1 MSEAADRLSLAL
13 SEQATFNIFSPAD
26 EDQIR
31 VGYISTERGY
41 IQGVG
46 RCEANEYAKL
56 NPGTRFII
64 ETRDVVRYLN
74 INEVNSLTFEDT
86 TAASSVECGGIDFDA
101 TCKPA
106 RLNFTGGGG
115 VGAKGI
121 PVIGN
126 DGSVMSVILQEGGY
140 GYQYPPQAKVSDS
153 CGKGAGAVVRAFTDT
168 IVETTV
174 IFDQPEDFEEYD
186 ICLPGE
192 DDRPDEFGKGGKFI
206 GKFDAPSYF
215 SRDKGNYNDIILE
228 YQRKLRAANRKP
240 FWSTRKNPPIKVIG
254 DGKESR
260 TKYNVQHF
268 AWGGSEV
275 KENTPPSPPV
285 KEVTFKVFT
294 SGGHGRGMLFNF
306 TAVDGSD
313 KFTIKADNFPAN
325 STETITKKI
334 KTNVKYKVTAE
345 GSYKGQ
351 GVEQGLVSKLGKKPK
366 EIKAKGEGKDSIATG
381 NTIFCDFLKSANDN
395 DDLQVECKEGRF
407 TASNR
412 RKLPGHDSYDLEY
425 ELKDS
430 SAFDGDKL
438 VKVIDDSFMNRYA
451 ISPVPPSNVPGS
463 DFADILYTFEFEDVF
478 PYDGEYTFRAQADNI
493 SHIFLDNQLVLV
505 ANQFRSHQVPV
516 KAKKHVSQGIHKIR
530 VDLLNR
536 PQIIEEIVRAQDA
549 ADEATD
555 ELPIAYRGMSKGSG
569 IRRESDTLVRIDDDI
584 KGGFDENARFEILGS
599 TNNARF
605 SKNGK
610 KLLFDGSGS
619 VTIRMKVRDKQ
630 NVSGLAITEIEV
642 GGKVWEREW
651 EKKWNASGKSRF
663 QRQQFEHD
671 KYFDPKNPPLYARK
685 YKERSTVTKTINVG
699 GRPRNERRPATNSPI
714 QKVDVF
720 DTLSSINKAD
730 RPLFRINAIQTEKT
744 ADFIN
749 RYGILPF
756 DIAAP
761 EAREE
766 DYGGTHTIRWYDLD
780 FPVDG
785 NYDVEIAVDDNVN
798 LRFVSRDG
806 EETTIEMKGF
816 GFKGNRN
823 VLQSKSTNVKFFK
836 AGKYSLTAEL
846 FQKSG
851 NPIAR
856 GNPMALAV
864 RISASFVER
873 TRVVKQSWNDN
884 PMGAAVTID
893 APPIPRLELP
903 VPKAPGRCPNNPFW
917 TTRFPGSEYWYPVV
931 VPKRWGKFQN
941 KYAISPLPPLAARST
956 DGGGVVYTNNWD
968 LDVPYPGFFGLRGT
982 VDNGG
987 RILIDGVEVLR
998 GGYGYGGRSGG
1009 VSLDHFKNSPKMKN
1023 IFIEKGKHVITV
1035 ELKNEDTEEKQAF
1048 KQNIF
1053 HTADWVVPGVIPEGT
1068 IDVVYVDL
1076 HPRNKK
1082 LNVSSDRKK
1091 VRMVDGGGNDTNAT
1105 LSIVSGDATFSADGR
1120 KISGRGFIKAKLD
1133 WKDFQNIKDIAIRE
1147 VIINDVRLTRVS
1159 ETETR
1164 EKKIPID
1171 IAAPGTKGRGPTA
1184 DIVGFNRGGRGGG
1197 SINRILTGVS
1207 DDEIK
1212 YTDSRGQ
1219 NDTDATFK
1227 IMSTSPGVKAKFSSN
1242 GEELIVRG
1250 NGDVTLRLKWDD
1262 DPKENGQAV
1271 GELKI
1276 AGKTFR
1282 QRGKSGEQVETIKVG
1297 DSTRS
1302 QLAPRGSVSKDI
1314 NISLPPAKEVVGL
1327 VGGTKKDG
1335 VTYDGPTIASYRGGS
1350 LGPFLTPAFGSD
1362 EQYLAEFQGTTW
1374 NLKWTGVNFPQKGKY
1389 TVEVEADDVARL
1401 RINGQ
1406 EVAIARVREGVK
1418 IFATNQTAGRK
1429 TVEIELF
1436 NQGESTGPFTIN
1448 PVVVAAKI
1456 DYNGTRGTGKSK
1468 SWDDN
1473 PMGISAE
1480 LIPPPCPV
1488 ETGGKG
1494 TVTDVVVL
1502 DPGNGYPQPPPGP
1515 ADPNTG
1521 SFPVSLELESV
1532 TVINSGINY
1541 NCGSDILLIEP
1552 SNGAVLTYECDTF
1565 GRITNVNVVNPGSNF
1580 TSTPT
1585 IRMVAAP
1592 GTTPTGVNFEARPN
1606 FKVVIDPVDVP
1617 EEGLLQVT
1625 NLPGIKQTGYVNGRA
1640 YYGAV
1645 YIEGGL
1651 KFAGFFATV
1660 GEPVRVYDTLQ
1671 ESITAEVTTPPSAIL
1686 RQGTDITANEPRL
1699 DIPDT
1704 PDQLI

>member
-1 MSEAADRLSLAL
+1 MSEAADRLNISL

-41 IQGVG
+41 IQGVT
-46 RCEANEYAKL
+46 RCEANDYAKL

-74 INEVNSLTFEDT
+74 INEVNRLSFKDT
-86 TAASSVECGGIDFDA
+86 TAESGVECGGIDFDA

-115 VGAKGI
+115 VGAKGT

-126 DGSVMSVILQEGGY
+126 DGSLMTVILQEGGY

-192 DDRPDEFGKGGKFI
+192 DDRPDEFGRGGKFI

-215 SRDKGNYNDIILE
+215 SRDKGNYNEVILE

-240 FWSTRKNPPIKVIG
+240 FWSTRKNPPIKVVG
-254 DGKESR
+254 GGREDR

-275 KENTPPSPPV
+275 KQNTPPSPPV
-285 KEVTFKVFT
+285 KQVTFKVFT

-306 TAVDGSD
+306 AAVDGSD

-325 STETITKKI
+325 STQTITKQI
-334 KTNVKYKVTAE
+334 KTNVKYKVTSE
-345 GSYKGQ
+345 GSYRGQ
-351 GVEQGLVSKLGKKPK
+351 GVEQGLASKLGKKPK

-381 NTIFCDFLKSANDN
+381 NTIFVDFLKSANDN
-395 DDLQVECKEGRF
+395 DDLMVECKEGKF

-430 SAFDGDKL
+430 SAYDGDRT
-438 VKVIDDSFMNRYA
+438 VRVIDDSFMNRYA

-463 DFADILYTFEFEDVF
+463 DFAGIQYTFEFEDVF
-478 PYDGEYTFRAQADNI
+478 PYDGEYTFRAQADNV
-493 SHIFLDNQLVLV
+493 SEVYLDNQPVLT

-516 KAKKHVSQGIHKIR
+516 KAKKHVGQGVHKIR
-530 VDLLNR
+530 VDLFNT
-536 PQIIEEIVRAQDA
+536 PQIIEEVIRTQPA
-549 ADEATD
+549 ADESTD

-584 KGGFDENARFEILGS
+584 DGGFDENARFEILNS

-605 SKNGK
+605 SNDGK
-610 KLLFDGSGS
+610 KLLYDGGGS
-619 VTIRMKVRDKQ
+619 ITIRMKVRDKQ
-630 NVSGLAITEIEV
+630 NISGLAITEIEV
-642 GGKVWEREW
+642 GGTVWARDFTTFSIGRGGSG
-651 EKKWNASGKSRF
+651 EKR
-663 QRQQFEHD
+663 R
-671 KYFDPKNPPLYARK
+671 R
-685 YKERSTVTKTINVG
+685 YKERSRVTKTINVG
-699 GRPRNERRPATNSPI
+699 GRPRSERRPATNSPI
-714 QKVDVF
+714 KKVDVF
-720 DTLSSINKAD
+720 DTLTSIGKAD
-730 RPLFRINAIQTEKT
+730 RKLWRINPEAGKD
-744 ADFIN
+744 ADFVN
-749 RYGILPF
+749 RYGVLPF
-756 DIAAP
+756 DITSPGAQSDDFA
-761 EAREE
+761 
-766 DYGGTHTIRWYDLD
+766 GTHTMRWYDLD

-785 NYDVEIAVDDNVN
+785 NYDVEVAVDDNVT
-798 LRFVSRDG
+798 LRFIDKDGAETRIDKRGFTAPVESGGVSTG
-806 EETTIEMKGF
+806 
-816 GFKGNRN
+816 
-823 VLQSKSTNVKFFK
+823 KSVDVKFFK
-836 AGKYSLTAEL
+836 AGKYQLFADL
-846 FQKSG
+846 FQRSG
-851 NPIAR
+851 KRLAK
-856 GNPMALAV
+856 GNPMVLAV
-864 RISASFVER
+864 RVSASFIER
-873 TRVVKQSWNDN
+873 TRVVKQSWNEN

-893 APPIPRLELP
+893 APPVPRLELP

-917 TTRFPGSEYWYPVV
+917 TTRFPASEYWYPVV
-931 VPKRWGKFQN
+931 VPGRWGKFQN
-941 KYAISPLPPLAARST
+941 KHAISPLPPLAAQST
-956 DGGGVVYTNNWD
+956 DGGGIVYTNNWD
-968 LDVPYPGFFGLRGT
+968 IDVPYPGFFGLRAT
-982 VDNGG
+982 ADNGG
-987 RILIDGVEVLR
+987 RILIDGVEVLK
-998 GGYGYGGRSGG
+998 GGYGYGGRSGES
-1009 VSLDHFKNSPKMKN
+1009 VEHFRNAPKTKNV
-1023 IFIEKGKHVITV
+1023 FIDQGKHVITV
-1035 ELKNEDTEEKQAF
+1035 ELKNEDTEERQAF
-1048 KQNIF
+1048 RQNIF
-1053 HTADWVVPGVIPEGT
+1053 NTADWVVAQPPPSEGQND
-1068 IDVVYVDL
+1068 IIYVDL
-1076 HPRNKK
+1076 NKSNKK
-1082 LNVSSDRKK
+1082 IDVSTDGREIRLK
-1091 VRMVDGGGNDTNAT
+1091 DGGGSDINARFF
-1105 LSIVSGDATFSADGR
+1105 IVSGNARFSPDG
-1120 KISGRGFIKAKLD
+1120 KKVIGSGKSTMRLTY
-1133 WKDFQNIKDIAIRE
+1133 KDKVNVDGESVRQI
-1147 VIINDVRLTRVS
+1147 IINGV
-1159 ETETR
+1159 EWNK
-1164 EKKIPID
+1164 EKK
-1171 IAAPGTKGRGPTA
+1171 TRGRDEKTVELTSE
-1184 DIVGFNRGGRGGG
+1184 IG
-1197 SINRILTGVS
+1197 S
-1207 DDEIK
+1207 
-1212 YTDSRGQ
+1212 Q
-1219 NDTDATFK
+1219 DTQ
-1227 IMSTSPGVKAKFSSN
+1227 
-1242 GEELIVRG
+1242 
-1250 NGDVTLRLKWDD
+1250 VTL
-1262 DPKENGQAV
+1262 
-1271 GELKI
+1271 
-1276 AGKTFR
+1276 
-1282 QRGKSGEQVETIKVG
+1282 SG
-1297 DSTRS
+1297 
-1302 QLAPRGSVSKDI
+1302 
-1314 NISLPPAKEVVGL
+1314 AK
-1327 VGGTKKDG
+1327 KAG
-1335 VTYDGPTIASYRGGS
+1335 VTYSGPKLASYRGGR
-1350 LGPFLTPAFGSD
+1350 LGPFITPAYTD
-1362 EQYLAEFQGTTW
+1362 NADYLANFQGTTW
-1374 NLKWTGVNFPQKGKY
+1374 NMVWNGVNFPQKGQY
-1389 TVEVEADDVARL
+1389 LVEIEADDNAIL
-1401 RINGQ
+1401 RVDGN
-1406 EVAIARVREGVK
+1406 EVGRGVVFQGVLTFK
-1418 IFATNQTAGRK
+1418 FETTPGKK

-1436 NQGESTGPFTIN
+1436 NQGERPGIFEVN

-1456 DYNGTRGTGKSK
+1456 DYRGVRKTGKSK
-1468 SWDDN
+1468 SWEDN

-1532 TVINSGINY
+1532 TVTNPGINY
-1541 NCGSDILLIEP
+1541 NCGSDIIEIEP
-1552 SNGAVLTYECDTF
+1552 NNGAVLTYECDTN
-1565 GRITNVNVVNPGSNF
+1565 GRIDRVNVVNPGSNF
-1580 TSTPT
+1580 TTTPT

-1671 ESITAEVTTPPSAIL
+1671 ESITGEVTTPPSAIL

>member
-1 MSEAADRLSLAL
+1 MVQL
-13 SEQATFNIFSPAD
+13 
-26 EDQIR
+26 
-31 VGYISTERGY
+31 RG
-41 IQGVG
+41 
-46 RCEANEYAKL
+46 K
-56 NPGTRFII
+56 
-64 ETRDVVRYLN
+64 
-74 INEVNSLTFEDT
+74 
-86 TAASSVECGGIDFDA
+86 
-101 TCKPA
+101 
-106 RLNFTGGGG
+106 
-115 VGAKGI
+115 
-121 PVIGN
+121 
-126 DGSVMSVILQEGGY
+126 
-140 GYQYPPQAKVSDS
+140 
-153 CGKGAGAVVRAFTDT
+153 
-168 IVETTV
+168 
-174 IFDQPEDFEEYD
+174 
-186 ICLPGE
+186 
-192 DDRPDEFGKGGKFI
+192 
-206 GKFDAPSYF
+206 
-215 SRDKGNYNDIILE
+215 
-228 YQRKLRAANRKP
+228 
-240 FWSTRKNPPIKVIG
+240 
-254 DGKESR
+254 
-260 TKYNVQHF
+260 
-268 AWGGSEV
+268 
-275 KENTPPSPPV
+275 
-285 KEVTFKVFT
+285 
-294 SGGHGRGMLFNF
+294 
-306 TAVDGSD
+306 
-313 KFTIKADNFPAN
+313 
-325 STETITKKI
+325 
-334 KTNVKYKVTAE
+334 
-345 GSYKGQ
+345 
-351 GVEQGLVSKLGKKPK
+351 
-366 EIKAKGEGKDSIATG
+366 
-381 NTIFCDFLKSANDN
+381 
-395 DDLQVECKEGRF
+395 
-407 TASNR
+407 
-412 RKLPGHDSYDLEY
+412 
-425 ELKDS
+425 
-430 SAFDGDKL
+430 
-438 VKVIDDSFMNRYA
+438 
-451 ISPVPPSNVPGS
+451 
-463 DFADILYTFEFEDVF
+463 
-478 PYDGEYTFRAQADNI
+478 
-493 SHIFLDNQLVLV
+493 
-505 ANQFRSHQVPV
+505 
-516 KAKKHVSQGIHKIR
+516 
-530 VDLLNR
+530 
-536 PQIIEEIVRAQDA
+536 
-549 ADEATD
+549 
-555 ELPIAYRGMSKGSG
+555 
-569 IRRESDTLVRIDDDI
+569 
-584 KGGFDENARFEILGS
+584 
-599 TNNARF
+599 
-605 SKNGK
+605 
-610 KLLFDGSGS
+610 
-619 VTIRMKVRDKQ
+619 
-630 NVSGLAITEIEV
+630 
-642 GGKVWEREW
+642 
-651 EKKWNASGKSRF
+651 
-663 QRQQFEHD
+663 
-671 KYFDPKNPPLYARK
+671 
-685 YKERSTVTKTINVG
+685 
-699 GRPRNERRPATNSPI
+699 
-714 QKVDVF
+714 
-720 DTLSSINKAD
+720 
-730 RPLFRINAIQTEKT
+730 
-744 ADFIN
+744 
-749 RYGILPF
+749 
-756 DIAAP
+756 
-761 EAREE
+761 
-766 DYGGTHTIRWYDLD
+766 
-780 FPVDG
+780 
-785 NYDVEIAVDDNVN
+785 
-798 LRFVSRDG
+798 
-806 EETTIEMKGF
+806 
-816 GFKGNRN
+816 RN

-836 AGKYSLTAEL
+836 AGKYSLTADL
-846 FQKSG
+846 FQRSG
-851 NPIAR
+851 KPLAN
-856 GNPMALAV
+856 GNPMVLAV
-864 RISASFVER
+864 KVSTSFIER

-917 TTRFPGSEYWYPVV
+917 TTRFPASEYWYPVV

-1053 HTADWVVPGVIPEGT
+1053 HTADWVVPGVITENDF
-1068 IDVVYVDL
+1068 DVVYIGL
-1076 HPRNKK
+1076 HPKNKK
-1082 LNVSSDRKK
+1082 LKVSSNRKRIDFSDR
-1091 VRMVDGGGNDTNAT
+1091 DGKFNDGN
-1105 LSIVSGDATFSADGR
+1105 LSIISGDATFSKDGK
-1120 KISGRGFIKAKLD
+1120 KISGSGVIKAKLEWYD
-1133 WKDFQNIKDIAIRE
+1133 DPNTDGVCIRG
-1147 VIINDVRLTRVS
+1147 VIINGVELTRDS
-1159 ETETR
+1159 KTAKT
-1164 EKKIPID
+1164 EKKLPID

-1184 DIVGFNRGGRGGG
+1184 DIVGFNRGRADAGFE
-1197 SINRILTGVS
+1197 SRILTGVS
-1207 DDEIK
+1207 EDEIK
-1212 YTDSRGQ
+1212 YTDSRQQ
-1219 NDTDATFK
+1219 NDVDARFK
-1227 IMSTSPGVKAKFSSN
+1227 IMSTSAGVRAKFSED
-1242 GEELIVRG
+1242 GTQLIVRG

-1262 DPKENGQAV
+1262 DPKENKQAV

-1276 AGKTFR
+1276 GGKTFR
-1282 QRGKSGEQVETIKVG
+1282 QRGKSGEQTETIKVSG
-1297 DSTRS
+1297 NTVDELSRKGSDSS
-1302 QLAPRGSVSKDI
+1302 DI
-1314 NISLPPAKEVVGL
+1314 NLSTQQPVEIVGL
-1327 VGGTKKDG
+1327 FGGTKKDG

-1418 IFATNQTAGRK
+1418 IFTTNQTAGRK

-1488 ETGGKG
+1488 EVGGKG

-1541 NCGSDILLIEP
+1541 NCGSDILEIEP
-1552 SNGAVLTYECDTF
+1552 NNGAVLTYECDTN
-1565 GRITNVNVVNPGSNF
+1565 GRIDKVNVVNPGSNF
-1580 TSTPT
+1580 TTTPT

>member
-1 MSEAADRLSLAL
+1 MSEAADRLNISL

-41 IQGVG
+41 IQGVT
-46 RCEANEYAKL
+46 RCEANDYAKL

-64 ETRDVVRYLN
+64 ETRDVIRYLN
-74 INEVNSLTFEDT
+74 INEVNRLSFKDT
-86 TAASSVECGGIDFDA
+86 TAESGVECGGIDFDA

-106 RLNFTGGGG
+106 RLDFTGGGG
-115 VGAKGI
+115 VGAKGT

-126 DGSVMSVILQEGGY
+126 DGSLMSVILQEGGY

-192 DDRPDEFGKGGKFI
+192 DDRPDEFGRNGKPI

-215 SRDKGNYNDIILE
+215 SRDKGNYNEVILE

-240 FWSTRKNPPIKVIG
+240 FWSTRKNPPIKVVG
-254 DGKESR
+254 GGREDR

-275 KENTPPSPPV
+275 KQNTPPSPPV

-306 TAVDGSD
+306 AAIDGSD
-313 KFTIKADNFPAN
+313 KFTIKADNFPAK
-325 STETITKKI
+325 SIETITRKI
-334 KTNVKYKVTAE
+334 KTNVKYRVTSE

-351 GVEQGLVSKLGKKPK
+351 GVEQGLARKLGKSPK

-381 NTIFCDFLKSANDN
+381 NTIFVDFLKSANDN
-395 DDLQVECKEGRF
+395 DDLMVECKEGKF

-430 SAFDGDKL
+430 SAYDGDKT
-438 VKVIDDSFMNRYA
+438 VRVIDDSFMNRYA

-463 DFADILYTFEFEDVF
+463 DFAGIQYTFEFEDVF
-478 PYDGEYTFRAQADNI
+478 PYDGEYTFRAQADNV

-516 KAKKHVSQGIHKIR
+516 KAKKHVGQGIHKIR
-530 VDLLNR
+530 VDLFNT
-536 PQIIEEIVRAQDA
+536 PQIIEEVIRTQPA
-549 ADEATD
+549 ADESSD

-584 KGGFDENARFEILGS
+584 DGGFDENARFEILSS

-605 SKNGK
+605 SNDGK
-610 KLLFDGSGS
+610 KLLYDGGGS

-671 KYFDPKNPPLYARK
+671 KYFDPNNPPLYARQ
-685 YKERSTVTKTINVG
+685 YKERSRVTKTIKVG
-699 GRPRNERRPATNSPI
+699 GRPREERPATNSPI
-714 QKVDVF
+714 KKVDVF
-720 DTLSSINKAD
+720 DTLTSIGKAD
-730 RPLFRINAIQTEKT
+730 RKLWRINPEAGKD
-744 ADFIN
+744 ADFVN
-749 RYGILPF
+749 RYGVLPF
-756 DIAAP
+756 DITSPGAQSD
-761 EAREE
+761 
-766 DYGGTHTIRWYDLD
+766 DYAGTHTMRWYDLD

-785 NYDVEIAVDDNVN
+785 NYDVEVAVDDNVT
-798 LRFVSRDG
+798 LRFIDRDG
-806 EETTIEMKGF
+806 AETRIDKTGF
-816 GFKGNRN
+816 TAPVERGG
-823 VLQSKSTNVKFFK
+823 VSTGKSVDVKFFK
-836 AGKYSLTAEL
+836 AGKYQLFADL
-846 FQKSG
+846 FQRSG
-851 NPIAR
+851 KRLAK
-856 GNPMALAV
+856 GNPMVLAV
-864 RISASFVER
+864 RVSASFIER
-873 TRVVKQSWNDN
+873 TRIIKQSWNEN

-893 APPIPRLELP
+893 APPVPKLELP

-917 TTRFPGSEYWYPVV
+917 TTRFPASEYWYPVV
-931 VPKRWGKFQN
+931 VPGRWGKFQN
-941 KYAISPLPPLAARST
+941 KHAISPLPPLAAQST

-968 LDVPYPGFFGLRGT
+968 LDVPYPGFFGLRAT

-998 GGYGYGGRSGG
+998 GGYGYGGRSGED
-1009 VSLDHFKNSPKMKN
+1009 VVDHFKNSPKTKKV
-1023 IFIEKGKHVITV
+1023 FIDQGKHVITV
-1035 ELKNEDTEEKQAF
+1035 ELKNEDTEEQQAF
-1048 KQNIF
+1048 KQNVF
-1053 HTADWVVPGVIPEGT
+1053 NTADWAVAQSLAAAESENEI
-1068 IDVVYVDL
+1068 VYRQL
-1076 HPRNKK
+1076 NKSNKK
-1082 LNVSSDRKK
+1082 IKVSNNGREIGLKDGKGSNSNVKFIIKSGNARFSPDGKK
-1091 VRMVDGGGNDTNAT
+1091 IIGSGKCTITLDYDDNPDYAGEAVR
-1105 LSIVSGDATFSADGR
+1105 
-1120 KISGRGFIKAKLD
+1120 
-1133 WKDFQNIKDIAIRE
+1133 AIR
-1147 VIINDVRLTRVS
+1147 INDVVWNK
-1159 ETETR
+1159 
-1164 EKKIPID
+1164 EKKHF
-1171 IAAPGTKGRGPTA
+1171 GKETKTVELSP
-1184 DIVGFNRGGRGGG
+1184 V
-1197 SINRILTGVS
+1197 SQVVTG
-1207 DDEIK
+1207 
-1212 YTDSRGQ
+1212 
-1219 NDTDATFK
+1219 TDAL
-1227 IMSTSPGVKAKFSSN
+1227 TS
-1242 GEELIVRG
+1242 
-1250 NGDVTLRLKWDD
+1250 
-1262 DPKENGQAV
+1262 
-1271 GELKI
+1271 
-1276 AGKTFR
+1276 
-1282 QRGKSGEQVETIKVG
+1282 
-1297 DSTRS
+1297 
-1302 QLAPRGSVSKDI
+1302 
-1314 NISLPPAKEVVGL
+1314 
-1327 VGGTKKDG
+1327 GTKKDG
-1335 VTYDGPTIASYRGGS
+1335 VTYDGPTLASYRGGS
-1350 LGPFLTPAFGSD
+1350 LGPFLTPAFSND
-1362 EQYLAEFQGTTW
+1362 AQYLAEFQGTTW
-1374 NLKWTGVNFPQKGKY
+1374 NMKWTGVNFPRQGKY
-1389 TVEVEADDVARL
+1389 TIEIEADDVARL

-1406 EVAIARVREGVK
+1406 EAAIARVFQGVK
-1418 IFATNQTAGRK
+1418 IFTTNQTAGRK

-1436 NQGESTGPFTIN
+1436 NQGETPGPFSRN
-1448 PVVVAAKI
+1448 PTVVAAKI

-1468 SWDDN
+1468 SWEDN

-1532 TVINSGINY
+1532 TVTNSGINY

-1552 SNGAVLTYECDTF
+1552 SNGAELTYECDTF

>member
-1 MSEAADRLSLAL
+1 MSEAADRLNLAL

-41 IQGVG
+41 IQGVT
-46 RCEANEYAKL
+46 RCEANDYAKL

-64 ETRDVVRYLN
+64 ETRDVIRYLN
-74 INEVNSLTFEDT
+74 INEVNSLTFDDT
-86 TAASSVECGGIDFDA
+86 TAESGVECGGIDFDA

-115 VGAKGI
+115 VGAKGT

-186 ICLPGE
+186 ICLPDA
-192 DDRPDEFGKGGKFI
+192 DDRPDEFGRNGKPI

-215 SRDKGNYNDIILE
+215 SRDRGNYNEIILE

-240 FWSTRKNPPIKVIG
+240 FWSTRKNPPIKVVG
-254 DGKESR
+254 GGREDR

-275 KENTPPSPPV
+275 KQNTPPSPPV
-285 KEVTFKVFT
+285 KQVTFKVFT

-306 TAVDGSD
+306 AAVDGSD

-325 STETITKKI
+325 STQTITKQI
-334 KTNVKYKVTAE
+334 KTNVKYKVTSE
-345 GSYKGQ
+345 GSYRGQ
-351 GVEQGLVSKLGKKPK
+351 GVEQGLASKLGKKPK

-381 NTIFCDFLKSANDN
+381 NTIFVDFLKSANDN
-395 DDLQVECKEGRF
+395 DDLMVECKEGRF

-430 SAFDGDKL
+430 SAYDGDRT
-438 VKVIDDSFMNRYA
+438 VRVIDDSFMNRYA

-463 DFADILYTFEFEDVF
+463 DFAGIQYTFEFEDVF
-478 PYDGEYTFRAQADNI
+478 PYDGEYTFRAQADNV
-493 SHIFLDNQLVLV
+493 SEVYLDNQPVLT

-516 KAKKHVSQGIHKIR
+516 KAKKHVGQGIHKIR
-530 VDLLNR
+530 VDLFNT
-536 PQIIEEIVRAQDA
+536 PQIIEEVIRTQPA
-549 ADEATD
+549 ADESSD

-584 KGGFDENARFEILGS
+584 DGGFDENARFEILNS

-605 SKNGK
+605 SNDGK
-610 KLLFDGSGS
+610 KLLYDGGGS
-619 VTIRMKVRDKQ
+619 VTIRMKVRDKPSI
-630 NVSGLAITEIEV
+630 SGLAITEIEV
-642 GGKVWEREW
+642 GGTVWARDFTTFSIGRGGSG
-651 EKKWNASGKSRF
+651 EKR
-663 QRQQFEHD
+663 R
-671 KYFDPKNPPLYARK
+671 R
-685 YKERSTVTKTINVG
+685 YKERSRVTKTINVG
-699 GRPRNERRPATNSPI
+699 GRPRSERRPATNSPI
-714 QKVDVF
+714 KKVDVF
-720 DTLSSINKAD
+720 DTLTSIGKAD
-730 RPLFRINAIQTEKT
+730 RKLWRINPEAGKD
-744 ADFIN
+744 ADFVN
-749 RYGILPF
+749 RYGVLPF
-756 DIAAP
+756 DITSPGAQSD
-761 EAREE
+761 
-766 DYGGTHTIRWYDLD
+766 DYAGTHTMRWYDLD

-785 NYDVEIAVDDNVN
+785 NYDVEVAVDDNVT
-798 LRFVSRDG
+798 LRFIDRDG
-806 EETTIEMKGF
+806 AETRIDKRGF
-816 GFKGNRN
+816 TAPVESGG
-823 VLQSKSTNVKFFK
+823 VSTGKSVDVKFFK
-836 AGKYSLTAEL
+836 AGKYQLFADL
-846 FQKSG
+846 FQRSG
-851 NPIAR
+851 KRLAK
-856 GNPMALAV
+856 GNPMVLAV
-864 RISASFVER
+864 RVSASFIER
-873 TRVVKQSWNDN
+873 TRVVKQSWNEN

-893 APPIPRLELP
+893 APPVPRLELP

-931 VPKRWGKFQN
+931 VPGRWGKFQN
-941 KYAISPLPPLAARST
+941 KHAISPLPPLAAQST
-956 DGGGVVYTNNWD
+956 DGGGIVYTNNWD
-968 LDVPYPGFFGLRGT
+968 IDVPYPGFFGLRAT
-982 VDNGG
+982 ADNGG
-987 RILIDGVEVLR
+987 RILIDGVEVLK
-998 GGYGYGGRSGG
+998 GGYGYGGRSGES
-1009 VSLDHFKNSPKMKN
+1009 VEHFRNAPKTKNV
-1023 IFIEKGKHVITV
+1023 FIDQGKHVITV
-1035 ELKNEDTEEKQAF
+1035 ELKNEDTEERQAF
-1048 KQNIF
+1048 RQNIF
-1053 HTADWVVPGVIPEGT
+1053 NTADWVVAQPPPSEGENE
-1068 IDVVYVDL
+1068 IIYVEL
-1076 HPRNKK
+1076 NKSNKK
-1082 LNVSSDRKK
+1082 IKVSNDGREIGLKDSKGSDSNVRFF
-1091 VRMVDGGGNDTNAT
+1091 
-1105 LSIVSGDATFSADGR
+1105 IVSGNARFSPDGK
-1120 KISGRGFIKAKLD
+1120 KIIGSGKCT
-1133 WKDFQNIKDIAIRE
+1133 IRLRYDDNPGYAGE
-1147 VIINDVRLTRVS
+1147 AVRQIRINDVVWNKEKKHKGKETKTVELTPVS
-1159 ETETR
+1159 E
-1164 EKKIPID
+1164 
-1171 IAAPGTKGRGPTA
+1171 
-1184 DIVGFNRGGRGGG
+1184 
-1197 SINRILTGVS
+1197 
-1207 DDEIK
+1207 
-1212 YTDSRGQ
+1212 GQ
-1219 NDTDATFK
+1219 VT
-1227 IMSTSPGVKAKFSSN
+1227 TS
-1242 GEELIVRG
+1242 
-1250 NGDVTLRLKWDD
+1250 
-1262 DPKENGQAV
+1262 
-1271 GELKI
+1271 
-1276 AGKTFR
+1276 
-1282 QRGKSGEQVETIKVG
+1282 
-1297 DSTRS
+1297 
-1302 QLAPRGSVSKDI
+1302 
-1314 NISLPPAKEVVGL
+1314 
-1327 VGGTKKDG
+1327 GTKKDG
-1335 VTYDGPTIASYRGGS
+1335 VSYSGPELASYRGGR
-1350 LGPFLTPAFGSD
+1350 LGPFVTPAYKD
-1362 EQYLAEFQGTTW
+1362 DADYLANFQGTTW
-1374 NLKWTGVNFPQKGKY
+1374 NMVWNGVNFPQKGQY
-1389 TVEVEADDVARL
+1389 LVEIEADDNAIL
-1401 RINGQ
+1401 RVDGN
-1406 EVAIARVREGVK
+1406 EVGRGVVFQGVLTFK
-1418 IFATNQTAGRK
+1418 FETTPGKK

-1436 NQGESTGPFTIN
+1436 NQGERRGPFEVN

-1456 DYNGTRGTGKSK
+1456 DYRGVRKTGKSK

-1494 TVTDVVVL
+1494 TVTDVVVI

-1521 SFPVSLELESV
+1521 SFPVSLQLDSV
-1532 TVINSGINY
+1532 TVTNSGINY
-1541 NCGSDILLIEP
+1541 NCGSDIIEIEP
-1552 SNGAVLTYECDTF
+1552 NNGAVLTYECDTN
-1565 GRITNVNVVNPGSNF
+1565 GRIDRVNVVNPGSNF
-1580 TSTPT
+1580 TTTPT

-1671 ESITAEVTTPPSAIL
+1671 ESITGEVTTPPSAIL

>member
-1 MSEAADRLSLAL
+1 MSEAADRLNISL

-41 IQGVG
+41 IQGVT
-46 RCEANEYAKL
+46 RCEANDYAKL

-64 ETRDVVRYLN
+64 ETRDVIRYLN
-74 INEVNSLTFEDT
+74 INEVNRLSFKDT
-86 TAASSVECGGIDFDA
+86 TAESGVECGGIDFDA

-106 RLNFTGGGG
+106 RLDFTGGGG
-115 VGAKGI
+115 VGAKGT

-126 DGSVMSVILQEGGY
+126 DGSLMSVILQEGGY

-186 ICLPGE
+186 ICLPDA
-192 DDRPDEFGKGGKFI
+192 DDRPDEFGRNGKPI

-215 SRDKGNYNDIILE
+215 SRDKGNYNEVILE

-240 FWSTRKNPPIKVIG
+240 FWSTRKNPPIKVVG
-254 DGKESR
+254 GGREDR

-275 KENTPPSPPV
+275 KQNTPPSPPV
-285 KEVTFKVFT
+285 KQVTFKVFT

-306 TAVDGSD
+306 AAVDGSD

-325 STETITKKI
+325 STQTITKQI
-334 KTNVKYKVTAE
+334 KTNVKYKVTSE

-351 GVEQGLVSKLGKKPK
+351 GVEQGLASKLGKKPK

-381 NTIFCDFLKSANDN
+381 NTIFVDFLKSANDN
-395 DDLQVECKEGRF
+395 DDLMVECKEGKF

-430 SAFDGDKL
+430 SAFDGDKI
-438 VKVIDDSFMNRYA
+438 VRVIDDSFMNRYA

-463 DFADILYTFEFEDVF
+463 DFAGIQYTFEFEDVF
-478 PYDGEYTFRAQADNI
+478 PYDGEYTFRAQADNV
-493 SHIFLDNQLVLV
+493 SEVYLDNQPVLT

-516 KAKKHVSQGIHKIR
+516 KAKKHVGQGIHKIR
-530 VDLLNR
+530 VDLFNT
-536 PQIIEEIVRAQDA
+536 PQIIEEVINTQPA
-549 ADEATD
+549 AESSD

-584 KGGFDENARFEILGS
+584 DGGFDENARFEILNS

-605 SKNGK
+605 SNDGK
-610 KLLFDGSGS
+610 KLLYDGGGS

-630 NVSGLAITEIEV
+630 NISGLAITEIEV
-642 GGKVWEREW
+642 GGTVWEREW

-671 KYFDPKNPPLYARK
+671 KYFDPNNPPLYARQ
-685 YKERSTVTKTINVG
+685 YKERSRVTKTINVG
-699 GRPRNERRPATNSPI
+699 GRPRSERRPATNSPI
-714 QKVDVF
+714 KKVDVF
-720 DTLSSINKAD
+720 DTLTSIGKAD
-730 RPLFRINAIQTEKT
+730 RKLWRINPEAGKD
-744 ADFIN
+744 ADFVN
-749 RYGILPF
+749 RFGVLPF
-756 DIAAP
+756 DITSPGAQSD
-761 EAREE
+761 
-766 DYGGTHTIRWYDLD
+766 DYAGTHTMRWYDLD

-785 NYDVEIAVDDNVN
+785 NYDVEVAVDDNVT
-798 LRFVSRDG
+798 LRFVDRDG
-806 EETTIEMKGF
+806 AETRIDKTGF
-816 GFKGNRN
+816 TAPVEDGG
-823 VLQSKSTNVKFFK
+823 VSTGKSVDVKFFK
-836 AGKYSLTAEL
+836 AGKYQLFADL
-846 FQKSG
+846 FQRSG
-851 NPIAR
+851 KRLAK
-856 GNPMALAV
+856 GNPMVLAV
-864 RISASFVER
+864 RVSASFIER
-873 TRVVKQSWNDN
+873 TRTIKQSWNEN

-893 APPIPRLELP
+893 APPVPRLELP

-931 VPKRWGKFQN
+931 VPGRWGKFQN
-941 KYAISPLPPLAARST
+941 KHAISPLPPLAAQST
-956 DGGGVVYTNNWD
+956 DGGGIVYTNNWD
-968 LDVPYPGFFGLRGT
+968 IDVPYPGFFGLRAT
-982 VDNGG
+982 ADNGG
-987 RILIDGVEVLR
+987 RILIDGVEVLK
-998 GGYGYGGRSGG
+998 GGYGYGGRSGES
-1009 VSLDHFKNSPKMKN
+1009 VEHFRNAPKTKNV
-1023 IFIEKGKHVITV
+1023 FIDQGKHVITV
-1035 ELKNEDTEEKQAF
+1035 ELKNEDTEERQAF
-1048 KQNIF
+1048 RQNIF
-1053 HTADWVVPGVIPEGT
+1053 NTADWVVAQPPPSEGQNE
-1068 IDVVYVDL
+1068 IVYVEL
-1076 HPRNKK
+1076 NKSNKK
-1082 LNVSSDRKK
+1082 INVS
-1091 VRMVDGGGNDTNAT
+1091 T
-1105 LSIVSGDATFSADGR
+1105 DGR
-1120 KISGRGFIKAKLD
+1120 EIRLKDSKGSNTNVRFFIKSGNARFSPDGKKIIGSGKCTITMD
-1133 WKDFQNIKDIAIRE
+1133 YDDNPDYAGEAVRAIR
-1147 VIINDVRLTRVS
+1147 INDVVWNK
-1159 ETETR
+1159 
-1164 EKKIPID
+1164 EKKHF
-1171 IAAPGTKGRGPTA
+1171 GKETKTVELTSE
-1184 DIVGFNRGGRGGG
+1184 IG
-1197 SINRILTGVS
+1197 S
-1207 DDEIK
+1207 
-1212 YTDSRGQ
+1212 Q
-1219 NDTDATFK
+1219 DTQ
-1227 IMSTSPGVKAKFSSN
+1227 
-1242 GEELIVRG
+1242 
-1250 NGDVTLRLKWDD
+1250 VTL
-1262 DPKENGQAV
+1262 
-1271 GELKI
+1271 
-1276 AGKTFR
+1276 
-1282 QRGKSGEQVETIKVG
+1282 SG
-1297 DSTRS
+1297 
-1302 QLAPRGSVSKDI
+1302 
-1314 NISLPPAKEVVGL
+1314 AK
-1327 VGGTKKDG
+1327 KAG
-1335 VTYDGPTIASYRGGS
+1335 VTYSGPKLASYRGGR
-1350 LGPFLTPAFGSD
+1350 LGPFITPAYTD
-1362 EQYLAEFQGTTW
+1362 NADYLANFQGTTW
-1374 NLKWTGVNFPQKGKY
+1374 NMVWNGVNFPQKGEY
-1389 TVEVEADDVARL
+1389 LVEIEADDNAIL
-1401 RINGQ
+1401 RVDGN
-1406 EVAIARVREGVK
+1406 EVGRGVVFQGVLTFK
-1418 IFATNQTAGRK
+1418 FETTPGKK

-1436 NQGESTGPFTIN
+1436 NQGERPGIFEVN

-1456 DYNGTRGTGKSK
+1456 DYRGVRKTGKSK
-1468 SWDDN
+1468 SWEDN

-1521 SFPVSLELESV
+1521 SFPVSLQLDSV
-1532 TVINSGINY
+1532 TVTNSGINY

-1565 GRITNVNVVNPGSNF
+1565 GRITNVNVANPGSNF

>member
-1 MSEAADRLSLAL
+1 MSEAADRLNLAL

-41 IQGVG
+41 IQGVT
-46 RCEANEYAKL
+46 RCEANDYAKL

-64 ETRDVVRYLN
+64 ETRDVIRYLN
-74 INEVNSLTFEDT
+74 INEVNSLTFDDT
-86 TAASSVECGGIDFDA
+86 TAASAAECGGIDFDA

-106 RLNFTGGGG
+106 RLDFTGGGG
-115 VGAKGI
+115 VGAKGT

-126 DGSVMSVILQEGGY
+126 DGSLMSVILQEGGY

-192 DDRPDEFGKGGKFI
+192 DDRPDEFGRNGKPI

-215 SRDKGNYNDIILE
+215 SRDKGNYNEIILE

-240 FWSTRKNPPIKVIG
+240 FWSTRKNPPIKVVG
-254 DGKESR
+254 GGREDR

-275 KENTPPSPPV
+275 KQNTPPSPPV
-285 KEVTFKVFT
+285 KQVTFKVFT

-306 TAVDGSD
+306 AAVDGSD
-313 KFTIKADNFPAN
+313 KFTIKADNFPAK
-325 STETITKKI
+325 SIQTITKQI

-381 NTIFCDFLKSANDN
+381 NTIFCDFLKSSNDN

-430 SAFDGDKL
+430 SAFDGDKT
-438 VKVIDDSFMNRYA
+438 VRVIDDSFMNRYA

-463 DFADILYTFEFEDVF
+463 DFAGIQYTFEFEDVF
-478 PYDGEYTFRAQADNI
+478 PYDGEYTFRAQADNVSEI
-493 SHIFLDNQLVLV
+493 YLDNQPVLT

-516 KAKKHVSQGIHKIR
+516 KAKRHVGQGIHKIR
-530 VDLLNR
+530 VDLFNT
-536 PQIIEEIVRAQDA
+536 PQIIEEVIRTQPA
-549 ADEATD
+549 ADESSD

-584 KGGFDENARFEILGS
+584 DGGFDENARFEILSS

-605 SKNGK
+605 SNDGK
-610 KLLFDGSGS
+610 KLLYDGGGS
-619 VTIRMKVRDKQ
+619 ITIRMKVRDKQ
-630 NVSGLAITEIEV
+630 NISGLAITEIEV
-642 GGKVWEREW
+642 GGTVWARDFTSFR
-651 EKKWNASGKSRF
+651 NSGKGGGSTRV
-663 QRQQFEHD
+663 QKR
-671 KYFDPKNPPLYARK
+671 
-685 YKERSTVTKTINVG
+685 YKERSRVTKTINVG
-699 GRPRNERRPATNSPI
+699 GRPRSERRPATNSPI
-714 QKVDVF
+714 KKVDVF
-720 DTLSSINKAD
+720 DTLTSIGKAD
-730 RPLFRINAIQTEKT
+730 RKLWRINPEAGKD
-744 ADFIN
+744 ADFVN
-749 RYGILPF
+749 RYGVLPF
-756 DIAAP
+756 DITSPGAQSDDFA
-761 EAREE
+761 
-766 DYGGTHTIRWYDLD
+766 GTHTMRWYDLD

-785 NYDVEIAVDDNVN
+785 NYDVEVAVDDNVT
-798 LRFVSRDG
+798 LRFIDRDG
-806 EETTIEMKGF
+806 AETRIDKRGF
-816 GFKGNRN
+816 TAPVESGG
-823 VLQSKSTNVKFFK
+823 VSTGKSVDVKFFK
-836 AGKYSLTAEL
+836 AGKYQLFADL
-846 FQKSG
+846 FQRSG
-851 NPIAR
+851 KRLAK
-856 GNPMALAV
+856 GNPMVLAV
-864 RISASFVER
+864 RVSASFIER
-873 TRVVKQSWNDN
+873 TRVVKQSWNEN

-893 APPIPRLELP
+893 APPVPRLELP

-917 TTRFPGSEYWYPVV
+917 TTRFPASEYWYPVV
-931 VPKRWGKFQN
+931 VPGRWGKFQN
-941 KYAISPLPPLAARST
+941 KHAISPLPPLAAQST
-956 DGGGVVYTNNWD
+956 DGGGIVYTNNWD
-968 LDVPYPGFFGLRGT
+968 IDVPYPGFFGLRAT
-982 VDNGG
+982 ADNGG
-987 RILIDGVEVLR
+987 RILIDGVEVLK
-998 GGYGYGGRSGG
+998 GGYGYGGRSGES
-1009 VSLDHFKNSPKMKN
+1009 VEHFRNAPKTKNV
-1023 IFIEKGKHVITV
+1023 FIDQGKHVITV
-1035 ELKNEDTEEKQAF
+1035 ELKNEDTEERQAF
-1048 KQNIF
+1048 RQNIF
-1053 HTADWVVPGVIPEGT
+1053 NTADWVVAQPPPSEGQNE
-1068 IDVVYVDL
+1068 IVYVEL
-1076 HPRNKK
+1076 NKSNKK
-1082 LNVSSDRKK
+1082 INVS
-1091 VRMVDGGGNDTNAT
+1091 N
-1105 LSIVSGDATFSADGR
+1105 DGR
-1120 KISGRGFIKAKLD
+1120 EIGLKDSKGSNKNVRFFIKSGNARFSPDGKKIIGSGKCTITMD
-1133 WKDFQNIKDIAIRE
+1133 YDDNPDYAGEAVRAIR
-1147 VIINDVRLTRVS
+1147 INDVVWNKEKKHFGKETKTVELTPVS
-1159 ETETR
+1159 E
-1164 EKKIPID
+1164 
-1171 IAAPGTKGRGPTA
+1171 
-1184 DIVGFNRGGRGGG
+1184 
-1197 SINRILTGVS
+1197 
-1207 DDEIK
+1207 
-1212 YTDSRGQ
+1212 GQ
-1219 NDTDATFK
+1219 VT
-1227 IMSTSPGVKAKFSSN
+1227 TS
-1242 GEELIVRG
+1242 
-1250 NGDVTLRLKWDD
+1250 
-1262 DPKENGQAV
+1262 
-1271 GELKI
+1271 
-1276 AGKTFR
+1276 
-1282 QRGKSGEQVETIKVG
+1282 
-1297 DSTRS
+1297 
-1302 QLAPRGSVSKDI
+1302 
-1314 NISLPPAKEVVGL
+1314 
-1327 VGGTKKDG
+1327 GTKKDG
-1335 VTYDGPTIASYRGGS
+1335 VSYSGPELASYRGGR
-1350 LGPFLTPAFGSD
+1350 LGPFITPAYKD
-1362 EQYLAEFQGTTW
+1362 DADYLANFQGTTW
-1374 NLKWTGVNFPQKGKY
+1374 NMVWNGVNFPQKGQY
-1389 TVEVEADDVARL
+1389 LVEIEADDNAIL
-1401 RINGQ
+1401 RVDGN
-1406 EVAIARVREGVK
+1406 EVGRGVVFQGVLTFK
-1418 IFATNQTAGRK
+1418 FETTPGKK

-1436 NQGESTGPFTIN
+1436 NQGERPGIFEVN

-1456 DYNGTRGTGKSK
+1456 DYRGVRKTGKSK
-1468 SWDDN
+1468 SWEDN

-1521 SFPVSLELESV
+1521 SFPVSLQLDSV
-1532 TVINSGINY
+1532 TVTNPGINY
-1541 NCGSDILLIEP
+1541 NCGSDIIEIEP
-1552 SNGAVLTYECDTF
+1552 NNGAVLTYECDTN
-1565 GRITNVNVVNPGSNF
+1565 GRIDRVNVVNPGSNF
-1580 TSTPT
+1580 TTTPT

-1671 ESITAEVTTPPSAIL
+1671 ESITGEVTTPPSAIL

>member
-1 MSEAADRLSLAL
+1 MSEAADRLNISL

-41 IQGVG
+41 IQGVT
-46 RCEANEYAKL
+46 RCEANDYAKL

-64 ETRDVVRYLN
+64 ETRDVIRYLN
-74 INEVNSLTFEDT
+74 INEVNRLSFKDT
-86 TAASSVECGGIDFDA
+86 TAESGVECGGIDFDA

-115 VGAKGI
+115 VGAKGT

-126 DGSVMSVILQEGGY
+126 DGSLMTVILQEGGY

-186 ICLPGE
+186 ICLPDA
-192 DDRPDEFGKGGKFI
+192 DDRPDEFGRNGKPI

-215 SRDKGNYNDIILE
+215 SRDKGNYNEVILE

-240 FWSTRKNPPIKVIG
+240 FWSTRKNPPIKVVG
-254 DGKESR
+254 GGREDR

-275 KENTPPSPPV
+275 KQNTPPSPPV
-285 KEVTFKVFT
+285 KQVTFKVFT

-306 TAVDGSD
+306 AAVDGSD
-313 KFTIKADNFPAN
+313 KFTIKADNFPAK
-325 STETITKKI
+325 SIQTITKQI
-334 KTNVKYKVTAE
+334 KTNVKYKVTSE
-345 GSYKGQ
+345 GSYRGQ
-351 GVEQGLVSKLGKKPK
+351 GVEQGLASKLGKKPK

-381 NTIFCDFLKSANDN
+381 NTIFVDFLKSANDN
-395 DDLQVECKEGRF
+395 DDLMVECKEGKF

-430 SAFDGDKL
+430 SAFDGDK
-438 VKVIDDSFMNRYA
+438 VVRVIDDSFMNRYA

-463 DFADILYTFEFEDVF
+463 DFAGIQYTFEFEDVF
-478 PYDGEYTFRAQADNI
+478 PYDGEYTFRAQADNV
-493 SHIFLDNQLVLV
+493 SEVYLDNQPVLT

-516 KAKKHVSQGIHKIR
+516 KAKRHVGQGIHKIR
-530 VDLLNR
+530 VDLFNT
-536 PQIIEEIVRAQDA
+536 PQIIEEVIRTQPA
-549 ADEATD
+549 ADESTD

-584 KGGFDENARFEILGS
+584 KGGFDENARFEILNS

-605 SKNGK
+605 SNDGK
-610 KLLFDGSGS
+610 KLLYDGGGS
-619 VTIRMKVRDKQ
+619 ITIRMKVRDKQ

-642 GGKVWEREW
+642 GGTVWEREW

-671 KYFDPKNPPLYARK
+671 KYFDPNNPPLYARQ
-685 YKERSTVTKTINVG
+685 YKERSRVTKTINVG
-699 GRPRNERRPATNSPI
+699 GKPRDKRPATNSPI
-714 QKVDVF
+714 KKVDVF
-720 DTLSSINKAD
+720 DTLTSIGKAD
-730 RPLFRINAIQTEKT
+730 RKLWRINPEAGKD
-744 ADFIN
+744 ADFVN
-749 RYGILPF
+749 RFGVLPF
-756 DIAAP
+756 DITSPGAQSD
-761 EAREE
+761 
-766 DYGGTHTIRWYDLD
+766 DYAGTHTMRWYDLD

-785 NYDVEIAVDDNVN
+785 NYDVEVAVDDNVT
-798 LRFVSRDG
+798 LRFVDRDG
-806 EETTIEMKGF
+806 AETRIDKRGF
-816 GFKGNRN
+816 TAPVERGG
-823 VLQSKSTNVKFFK
+823 VSTGKSVDVKFFK
-836 AGKYSLTAEL
+836 AGKYQLFADL
-846 FQKSG
+846 FQRSG
-851 NPIAR
+851 KRLAK
-856 GNPMALAV
+856 GNPMVLAV
-864 RISASFVER
+864 RVSASFIER
-873 TRVVKQSWNDN
+873 TRVVKQSWNEN

-893 APPIPRLELP
+893 APPVPKLELP

-917 TTRFPGSEYWYPVV
+917 TTRFPASEYWYPVV
-931 VPKRWGKFQN
+931 VPGRWGKFQN
-941 KYAISPLPPLAARST
+941 KHAISPLPPLAAQST
-956 DGGGVVYTNNWD
+956 DGGGIVYTNNWD
-968 LDVPYPGFFGLRGT
+968 LDVPYPGFFGLRAT
-982 VDNGG
+982 ADNGG
-987 RILIDGVEVLR
+987 RILIDGVEVLK
-998 GGYGYGGRSGG
+998 GGYGYGGRSGES
-1009 VSLDHFKNSPKMKN
+1009 VEHFRNAPKTKNV
-1023 IFIEKGKHVITV
+1023 FIDQGKHVITV
-1035 ELKNEDTEEKQAF
+1035 ELKNEDTEERQAF
-1048 KQNIF
+1048 RQNIF
-1053 HTADWVVPGVIPEGT
+1053 NTADWVVAQPPPSEGENE
-1068 IDVVYVDL
+1068 IVYVQL
-1076 HPRNKK
+1076 NKSNKK
-1082 LNVSSDRKK
+1082 INVS
-1091 VRMVDGGGNDTNAT
+1091 N
-1105 LSIVSGDATFSADGR
+1105 DGR
-1120 KISGRGFIKAKLD
+1120 EIRLKDSKGSNTNVRFFIKSGNARFSPDGKKIIGSGKCTITMD
-1133 WKDFQNIKDIAIRE
+1133 YDDNPDYAGEAVRAIR
-1147 VIINDVRLTRVS
+1147 INDVVWNKEKKHFGKETKTVELTPVS
-1159 ETETR
+1159 E
-1164 EKKIPID
+1164 
-1171 IAAPGTKGRGPTA
+1171 
-1184 DIVGFNRGGRGGG
+1184 
-1197 SINRILTGVS
+1197 
-1207 DDEIK
+1207 
-1212 YTDSRGQ
+1212 GQ
-1219 NDTDATFK
+1219 VT
-1227 IMSTSPGVKAKFSSN
+1227 TS
-1242 GEELIVRG
+1242 
-1250 NGDVTLRLKWDD
+1250 
-1262 DPKENGQAV
+1262 
-1271 GELKI
+1271 
-1276 AGKTFR
+1276 
-1282 QRGKSGEQVETIKVG
+1282 
-1297 DSTRS
+1297 
-1302 QLAPRGSVSKDI
+1302 
-1314 NISLPPAKEVVGL
+1314 
-1327 VGGTKKDG
+1327 GTKKEG
-1335 VTYDGPTIASYRGGS
+1335 VSYSGPELASYRGGK
-1350 LGPFLTPAFGSD
+1350 LGPFITPAYKD
-1362 EQYLAEFQGTTW
+1362 DADYLANFQGTTW
-1374 NLKWTGVNFPQKGKY
+1374 NMVWNGVNFPQKGQY
-1389 TVEVEADDVARL
+1389 LVEIEADDNAIL
-1401 RINGQ
+1401 RVDGN
-1406 EVAIARVREGVK
+1406 EVGRGVVFQGVLTFK
-1418 IFATNQTAGRK
+1418 FETTPGKK

-1436 NQGESTGPFTIN
+1436 NQGERPGIFEVN

-1456 DYNGTRGTGKSK
+1456 DYRGVRKTGKSK
-1468 SWDDN
+1468 SWEDN

-1521 SFPVSLELESV
+1521 SFPVSLQLDSV
-1532 TVINSGINY
+1532 TVTNSGINY

-1565 GRITNVNVVNPGSNF
+1565 GRITNVNVANPGSNF

-1606 FKVVIDPVDVP
+1606 FKVAIDPVDVP